1 MNEYSNTLCLFEYLA
16 NNPFPTPNLGK
27 RLKDTQVFKLGQSFF
42 IMTSSY
48 RGIVFEKCQIPAGS
62 LTKKKIWKHS
72 CLECVFF
79 KTSELPDGLTGIIK
93 LF

>member
-48 RGIVFEKCQIPAGS
+48 RGIGFEKCQIPAGS
-62 LTKKKIWKHS
+62 WTKKRFGNTHVWNAFFSKHQS
-72 CLECVFF
+72 FLMV
-79 KTSELPDGLTGIIK
+79 
-93 LF
+93 